1 MGALPSILLPVQEC
15 CSVFRL
21 VPCSTED
28 LYGVL
33 CCVIKDIRGGRRAG
47 GWERKKKKE
56 RKKEGGAQAGGWER
70 KKKKEQRKVV
80 MAIMPVSQQLECSSA
95 QQSGHGFNS
104 HLGIFSKFVTA

>member
-21 VPCSTED
+21 VSCSTED

-47 GWERKKKKE
+47 GWERKK
-56 RKKEGGAQAGGWER
+56 ER
-70 KKKKEQRKVV
+70 KKKEEQRKVV

-104 HLGIFSKFVTA
+104 HHGIFSKFVTA

>member
-1 MGALPSILLPVQEC
+1 MYNGFVYIRMGALPSILLPVQEC

-56 RKKEGGAQAGGWER
+56 RKKER
-70 KKKKEQRKVV
+70 KKKEEQRKVV
-80 MAIMPVSQQLECSSA
+80 MAMPVSQQLECSSA

-104 HLGIFSKFVTA
+104 HHGIFSKFVTA

>member
-1 MGALPSILLPVQEC
+1 M
-15 CSVFRL
+15 
-21 VPCSTED
+21 
-28 LYGVL
+28 L
-33 CCVIKDIRGGRRAG
+33 CNQRHKRREEGGGRAG
-47 GWERKKKKE
+47 GKERKRKKE
-56 RKKEGGAQAGGWER
+56 RKREARGRAGGKERKRKKER